1 MLSKRYN
8 IINVKRFVVGTLAA
22 VGAPLQMMDS
32 VAENSRAMRE
42 IESNLVAEIRDEE
55 SCTRYIFC
63 NINERISIAGRR
75 EREREIYADRFC

>member
-1 MLSKRYN
+1 
-8 IINVKRFVVGTLAA
+8 
-22 VGAPLQMMDS
+22 MMDS